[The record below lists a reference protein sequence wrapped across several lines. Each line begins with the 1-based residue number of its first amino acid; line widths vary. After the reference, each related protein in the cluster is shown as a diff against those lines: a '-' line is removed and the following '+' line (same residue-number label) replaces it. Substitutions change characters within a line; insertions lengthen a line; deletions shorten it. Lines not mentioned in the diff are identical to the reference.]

1 MCIFIIIFNIK
12 HTNPPYSVY
21 LYNTFIIALF
31 RNELEGYLSMLVRN
45 FNVGAVEEMMC
56 RNTLTVN
63 WDGAIHDCD
72 FNGQLDMSMNSIG
85 RCFSCITT

>member
-1 MCIFIIIFNIK
+1 
-12 HTNPPYSVY
+12 
-21 LYNTFIIALF
+21 
-31 RNELEGYLSMLVRN
+31 MLVRN